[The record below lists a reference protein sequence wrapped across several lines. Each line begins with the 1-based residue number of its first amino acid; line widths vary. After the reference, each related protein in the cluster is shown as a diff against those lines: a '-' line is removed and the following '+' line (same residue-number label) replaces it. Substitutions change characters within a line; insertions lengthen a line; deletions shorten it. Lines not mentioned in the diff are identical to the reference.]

1 MAGNVSHNLSL
12 ESKEEVWGWAED
24 LGESNF
30 FFTGGRE
37 GRLVV
42 ANKVCREDY
51 TIECQLT
58 GNEGGGGH
66 ITVRISLFVPPPLV
80 QVPVLN
86 VEKPNFL
93 TFFFPRLYPIY
104 SGGAHY
110 SEAKKRGKASY

>member
-1 MAGNVSHNLSL
+1 MGRGFGGV
-12 ESKEEVWGWAED
+12 
-24 LGESNF
+24 NF

-66 ITVRISLFVPPPLV
+66 IIERIFPPPPLV
-80 QVPVLN
+80 RVPVLN
-86 VEKPNFL
+86 VEKPNFS
-93 TFFFPRLYPIY
+93 TFFFQGCTQFILEVLVILRQ
-104 SGGAHY
+104 
-110 SEAKKRGKASY
+110 KKGKKLNFLEDE